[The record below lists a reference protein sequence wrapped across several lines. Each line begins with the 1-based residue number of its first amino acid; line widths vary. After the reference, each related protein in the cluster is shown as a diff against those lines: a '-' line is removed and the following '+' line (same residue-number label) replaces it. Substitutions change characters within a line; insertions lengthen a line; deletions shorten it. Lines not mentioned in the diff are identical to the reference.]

1 MRGHAG
7 HTTGHECARELFAR
21 VGSWGEAI
29 VDDRQTAGVSFDN
42 VHPSQGRGASMQLKD
57 AVAVVTGASSGIGE
71 AVAVGLAQRGAKV
84 VLAARRKERL
94 DVLADRIERA
104 GGTALAI
111 RCDVTDRAQL
121 ASLPTVVK
129 EAFGPC
135 DILVNNAGVS
145 GGGEFA
151 KLTYEQIERIIQVN
165 VLGVMYGTRAFLPG
179 MMKRRHGHIVNIA
192 SLAGRFATPG
202 ASVYGASKHAVV
214 AFSESLFYEVETHGV
229 LVTAVNPGFVVTE
242 SFPLENMDARLI
254 LTLER
259 VAGAVVRVVHDD
271 IAPELSIPR
280 YISPLQAFR
289 VLTPPLYRWGVRK
302 ARDMGL
308 KGTQTADG

>member
-1 MRGHAG
+1 
-7 HTTGHECARELFAR
+7 
-21 VGSWGEAI
+21 
-29 VDDRQTAGVSFDN
+29 
-42 VHPSQGRGASMQLKD
+42 MQLKG

-104 GGTALAI
+104 GGTALAV
-111 RCDVTDRAQL
+111 RCDVTDREQL

-135 DILVNNAGVS
+135 DVLVNNAGVP

-151 KLTYEQIERIIQVN
+151 KLTYEQIERIVQVN
-165 VLGVMYGTRAFLPG
+165 ILGVMYGTRAFLPG
-179 MMKRRHGHIVNIA
+179 MMKRKHGHIVNIA

-214 AFSESLFYEVETHGV
+214 AFSESLFYEVESQGV

-242 SFPLENMDARLI
+242 SFPLKDMNPRLL
-254 LTLER
+254 LTMER
-259 VAGAVVRVVHDD
+259 VAGAVVRVVRED
-271 IAPELSIPR
+271 IAPELSVPR

-302 ARDMGL
+302 GRDMGL
-308 KGTQTADG
+308 KGTKASDG